1 MGIRIELSDDD
12 LPETTQKIE
21 ISEEEVE
28 QIMKNP
34 PAECREMA
42 DKILL
47 SISSRE
53 DGGIEICPG
62 NSGCIVLHSE
72 KEAEWFC
79 EQIIRSIRRSQSR
92 L

>member
-1 MGIRIELSDDD
+1 MGIRIELTDDN
-12 LPETTQKIE
+12 LPEVTQEIE
-21 ISEEEVE
+21 ISEEEIE

-34 PAECREMA
+34 PAECQEIGG
-42 DKILL
+42 KILL
-47 SISSRE
+47 SISNRE
-53 DGGIEICPG
+53 DGGIEIRPG

>member
-1 MGIRIELSDDD
+1 MGIRIELTDDD
-12 LPETTQKIE
+12 LPEVEQEIE
-21 ISEEEVE
+21 IGEEEIE

-53 DGGIEICPG
+53 DGGIEIRPG

-72 KEAEWFC
+72 EEAEQFC
-79 EQIIRSIRRSQSR
+79 ESVIRSIRRNQSR